1 MKRNYKAD
9 SLTFEKNG
17 GLVEFKVNPDCPI
30 KQEIFFIQRNTK
42 TDYDRNVALFWPI
55 LFYNIF

>member
-1 MKRNYKAD
+1 LKRNYKAD

-42 TDYDRNVALFWPI
+42 TDYDRNVALF
-55 LFYNIF
+55 